1 MGKSKSYN
9 LGLSNAIGV
18 HTATANLEPGDNTI
32 ASGAFNST
40 IPKAPFMVIVL
51 DSGNAPLEISWSS
64 SPNGNTYDLTI
75 YSTESQTNVKIVALC

>member
-18 HTATANLEPGDNTI
+18 HTATANLEPGDNVI
-32 ASGAFNST
+32 ASATFSNA

-51 DSGNAPLEISWSS
+51 DSGNAPLDVSWSS
-64 SPNGNTYDLTI
+64 TLNGSSYGLTI
-75 YSTESQTNVKIVALC
+75 YSSESQTNVKIIALC